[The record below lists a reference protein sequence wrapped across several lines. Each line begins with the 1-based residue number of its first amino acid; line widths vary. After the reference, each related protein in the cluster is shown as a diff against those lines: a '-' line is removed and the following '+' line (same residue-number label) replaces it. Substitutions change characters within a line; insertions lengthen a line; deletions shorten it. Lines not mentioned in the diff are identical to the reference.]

1 MADTD
6 KKKTVEDQ
14 NRERD
19 NAKLQHKYS
28 KKQGPTDED
37 KGSLSSKTSHAND
50 GGDQRSNIKTTGGVE
65 QPSVGEIGTDR
76 HQKKNHI
83 LNKQVK
89 TPEEE
94 NNNRKEE

>member
-1 MADTD
+1 MADTN
-6 KKKTVEDQ
+6 KNKTVEDQ

-37 KGSLSSKTSHAND
+37 KGSLSSKTSNAND

-76 HQKKNHI
+76 HQEKNETI
-83 LNKQVK
+83 NKQVK
-89 TPEEE
+89 DSE
-94 NNNRKEE
+94 NKNNRKEK

>member
-6 KKKTVEDQ
+6 KKKAVEDQ
-14 NRERD
+14 NREPD

-37 KGSLSSKTSHAND
+37 KGSLSSKTSNAND

-76 HQKKNHI
+76 HQKKNKTI
-83 LNKQVK
+83 NKQV
-89 TPEEE
+89 TNSETE
-94 NNNRKEE
+94 NHRK